1 MVDDKSYQHNIV
13 GNVVFGWEGFVHW
26 EKLSLLSKTQSR
38 VCIISKEEDF
48 Y

>member
-1 MVDDKSYQHNIV
+1 MVDAKSYQHNIV

-26 EKLSLLSKTQSR
+26 EKLSLLSKTQSKLCK
-38 VCIISKEEDF
+38 VGKEEHF